1 MAVERAAQE
10 DLAAVRALA
19 ARYGLTAEWPEPP
32 DWIDHVLA
40 VRGLWVAREDGRIAG
55 FASVLDDGGVV
66 HLSDLFVDPDRLGRG
81 TGKALLAA
89 AFPRG
94 GVRTTSASGDPRAL
108 PLYVRAGLRP
118 LAPILY
124 LAGTVRG
131 DGDGDGDGDGAER
144 VAVESVPAQRP
155 AALAFL
161 ATTAAYGLRHGD
173 ASAVVRPVPGGAHL
187 GPAVGGA
194 EDVAALAAAASAAH
208 GIVKLAV
215 PGPHPALHTLLDR
228 GMRITDTDTFMAT
241 APGVVDLERRLPH
254 PDLG

>member
-10 DLAAVRALA
+10 DLPAVRALA

-32 DWIDHVLA
+32 DWLDHALA

-124 LAGTVRG
+124 LAGAVPG
-131 DGDGDGDGDGAER
+131 DGAGAER

-194 EDVAALAAAASAAH
+194 EDVVALAAAASAAH
-208 GIVKLAV
+208 GTVKLAV
-215 PGPHPALHTLLDR
+215 PGPHPALQALLDR
-228 GMRITDTDTFMAT
+228 GMRIKDTDTFMAT